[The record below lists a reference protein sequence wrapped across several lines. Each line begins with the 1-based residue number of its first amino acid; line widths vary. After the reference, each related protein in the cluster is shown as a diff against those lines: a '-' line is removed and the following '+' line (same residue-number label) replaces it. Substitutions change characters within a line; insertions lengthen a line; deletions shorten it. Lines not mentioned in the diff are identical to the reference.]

1 MKNFLVILAN
11 LAVFLFFLLVV
22 TDECVVISGIFALL
36 VWMLFLKIAGRVQNY
51 RDRKKEKGII

>member
-1 MKNFLVILAN
+1 MIILAN

-36 VWMLFLKIAGRVQNY
+36 VWMLFLKIAGRITT
-51 RDRKKEKGII
+51 RKKKKGII